1 MGLESERKPLDIL
14 GPSTA
19 ALWLRANIYRAK
31 FPGLISATRVD
42 AAMLGLCRSMSEL
55 PHAPNDGY
63 EWQRSYLALSRTGV
77 VTPEIEACE
86 AVWAQEFGGYRPA
99 VEQVRHAP
107 GYPEYVNAL
116 RSALRFPL
124 TLYRVA
130 RARDYDAWR
139 SGHLI
144 RPISATFVLE
154 FARLIMDV
162 YPNEGP
168 TVLVQGEVSDPEAVI
183 MRGRVT
189 RYELVLDSGRI
200 ARDSVKLLSRS

>member
-1 MGLESERKPLDIL
+1 
-14 GPSTA
+14 
-19 ALWLRANIYRAK
+19 
-31 FPGLISATRVD
+31 
-42 AAMLGLCRSMSEL
+42 MSESPRTL
-55 PHAPNDGY
+55 NDGY
-63 EWQRSYLALSRTGV
+63 EWLRAYLALSRTGV

-86 AVWAQEFGGYRPA
+86 AAWAQEFGGYLPA
-99 VEQVRHAP
+99 VERVRQAP
-107 GYPEYVNAL
+107 GYREYVNAL

-130 RARDYDAWR
+130 RARDYEAWR

-162 YPNEGP
+162 YPNDGP
-168 TVLVQGEVSDPEAVI
+168 TVLVEGQVSDPEAVI

-200 ARDSVKLLSRS
+200 TQGCVKVLSRS